1 MSISFGLL
9 YLHSVLVL
17 SLSFLT
23 LLASSLLSFFQYI
36 LSSTCPDLTMFFI
49 CSVQC
54 CLFWIL
60 GRRFHCEGGNLI
72 GPRNVSGWS
81 PPPQS
86 KASICLPPLSLS
98 PWPLLFQGRGRAKAA
113 GRGQCSGRCVC
124 VRLLLGEG
132 VLVIF
137 VAENA
142 V

>member
-1 MSISFGLL
+1 MHVNALSA
-9 YLHSVLVL
+9 LVS

-23 LLASSLLSFFQYI
+23 LLALSPLSFSQYI

-54 CLFWIL
+54 CLFWTL
-60 GRRFHCEGGNLI
+60 RRRFHCEGGNLI

-81 PPPQS
+81 PPAPS
-86 KASICLPPLSLS
+86 KASVCLPPLSLS
-98 PWPLLFQGRGRAKAA
+98 PRPLLSQGRGRAKAA
-113 GRGQCSGRCVC
+113 GRGHCSGRCVC
-124 VRLLLGEG
+124 VWGWLLLGEG